1 MIRIK
6 RGLDLPISGNPE
18 QIIESGRPVRS
29 VALLG
34 ADYPGLKPTMEVA
47 VGERVTA
54 GQLIFTD
61 KKTPGIKFTAPA
73 SGIVS
78 AINRGAKRV
87 FQSLVIDKT

>member
-18 QIIESGRPVRS
+18 QIIESGHPVRS

-47 VGERVTA
+47 VGDRVTA

-73 SGIVS
+73 SGLVS
-78 AINRGAKRV
+78 AINRGH
-87 FQSLVIDKT
+87 